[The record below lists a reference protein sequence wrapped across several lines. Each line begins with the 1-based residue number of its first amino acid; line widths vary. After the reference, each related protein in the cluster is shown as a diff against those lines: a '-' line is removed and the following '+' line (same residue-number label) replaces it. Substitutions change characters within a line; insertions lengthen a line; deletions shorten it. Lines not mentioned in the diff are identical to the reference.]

1 MERIVIE
8 VDEKLAQSWRSA
20 SSQKRRIISNKIN
33 LSLAQELYEGQVEE
47 YQAYLDQLRK
57 EMKEKGLTQDEL
69 DQILADE

>member
-8 VDEKLAQSWRSA
+8 VDKKLAQSWRSA
-20 SSQKRRIISNKIN
+20 SAQKRRTISNKIN
-33 LSLAQELYEGQVEE
+33 LSLAQELYEGQAEE

-69 DQILADE
+69 DQILADG

>member
-8 VDEKLAQSWRSA
+8 VDKKLAQSWRSA
-20 SSQKRRIISNKIN
+20 SAQKRRTINNKIS
-33 LSLAQELYEGQVEE
+33 LSLAQELYEDKAEE

-69 DQILADE
+69 DQILADG